1 MSADLAV
8 LLHGEPVGRVREGRD
23 RACWFSYLPEYTER
37 RDAVPLSLTMPVG
50 GGRYEAHEWLQSLLP
65 NRLDVLEHWAGL
77 HASRSLLP
85 MDMLATPIG
94 WDCAGAVQFCVEDD
108 LDEMLSRDPGLE
120 ALSTD
125 ELGAH
130 LESVRRGVPNLPD
143 APPWTPFSLAG
154 AQAKTVLR
162 RIGSQWAIP
171 TGGAPSTHILKV
183 ALPGFEDND
192 LVEHIC
198 MRTLR
203 RCGVPAARTEILRAG
218 NERAIAVERY
228 DRIIDNEGLVTR
240 VHQEDLCQALGFP
253 SHLKYQRHGG
263 PSPADVAGLLRDA
276 ADGGAA
282 LALFRDALICNW
294 LLAAPDAHA
303 KNYSLLLSGSGY
315 SLAPLYDVCS
325 MVPYMQAF
333 QSAEDI
339 VLGMS
344 VGDAWSVGECD
355 DLEAWLDCSDDLAMD
370 AGGTL
375 KRVEELAERIPE
387 ALAAV
392 VDELPQDADS
402 PRVGVFA
409 EQIRD
414 RAKRRREQL
423 AQPTARDA
431 DPASDLQQHAA
442 EARPALDRP
451 TARDA
456 DPAGD
461 GFRLASRPSARPAR
475 ERKRTRCPHTGR
487 RSGRRCV
494 RPYKHKG
501 PHRYQRPSG

>member
-1 MSADLAV
+1 M
-8 LLHGEPVGRVREGRD
+8 
-23 RACWFSYLPEYTER
+23 
-37 RDAVPLSLTMPVG
+37 
-50 GGRYEAHEWLQSLLP
+50 
-65 NRLDVLEHWAGL
+65 
-77 HASRSLLP
+77 
-85 MDMLATPIG
+85 
-94 WDCAGAVQFCVEDD
+94 
-108 LDEMLSRDPGLE
+108 
-120 ALSTD
+120 
-125 ELGAH
+125 
-130 LESVRRGVPNLPD
+130 
-143 APPWTPFSLAG
+143 
-154 AQAKTVLR
+154 
-162 RIGSQWAIP
+162 
-171 TGGAPSTHILKV
+171 
-183 ALPGFEDND
+183 
-192 LVEHIC
+192 
-198 MRTLR
+198 
-203 RCGVPAARTEILRAG
+203 
-218 NERAIAVERY
+218 
-228 DRIIDNEGLVTR
+228 
-240 VHQEDLCQALGFP
+240 
-253 SHLKYQRHGG
+253 
-263 PSPADVAGLLRDA
+263 AGLLRDA